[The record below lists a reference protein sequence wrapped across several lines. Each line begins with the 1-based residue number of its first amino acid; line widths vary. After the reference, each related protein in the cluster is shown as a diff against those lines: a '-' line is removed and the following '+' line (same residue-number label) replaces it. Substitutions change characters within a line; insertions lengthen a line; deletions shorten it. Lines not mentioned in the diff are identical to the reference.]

1 MIGREEIDH
10 PEEIV
15 VGAAEGP
22 AAVVD
27 GIAAVADAVVGAA
40 AVDGIV
46 DAAAQS
52 EEDTKNFLPKDRCR
66 LSPISEPTEKA
77 TA

>member
-1 MIGREEIDH
+1 MTGREEIV
-10 PEEIV
+10 PLEEIV

-27 GIAAVADAVVGAA
+27 GIADVADAVVGAA
-40 AVDGIV
+40 AVDGIA
-46 DAAAQS
+46 DAADRA
-52 EEDTKNFLPKDRCR
+52 EEDTKIFLPRIGAVSR
-66 LSPISEPTEKA
+66 MSETEKA